1 MYSTFSTS
9 SPTIK
14 ENYICDRITF
24 SSSMI
29 KSRDIKN
36 QGHINQISSLR
47 NSDFNIR
54 KTVSDYDSMSS
65 QIDLNNNTKYYS
77 ILKRRPVTASI
88 ELAKKE
94 ISKKMPSFWLIS
106 KNYTKKANVKI
117 IRQHL
122 KAYQDSRNHKQ
133 ACLGNFSSNRILLKN
148 IEIIKEN
155 KLNKIE
161 DMKPRNIFNMMK
173 INLSAER
180 NKTALLFYSAN
191 KQRANNERNLKIFTT
206 RIISSRRNLKF

>member
-1 MYSTFSTS
+1 MYSSFSSS

-36 QGHINQISSLR
+36 QGQINQISSLR
-47 NSDFNIR
+47 NSDINIR

-77 ILKRRPVTASI
+77 SLKRRPVTASI
-88 ELAKKE
+88 KLTKKE
-94 ISKKMPSFWLIS
+94 IPKKMPSFWLIS
-106 KNYTKKANVKI
+106 KNFTKKANVKI

-122 KAYQDSRNHKQ
+122 KA
-133 ACLGNFSSNRILLKN
+133 CMGNFSSNRILLKN

-206 RIISSRRNLKF
+206 RIISARRNLKF